1 MKKVFFTASAVLFIA
16 TGFAQTLQDAIT
28 KTNNES
34 FELADA
40 DLQTLIKQ
48 QPTNGVNYF
57 YLGENSFNNEDIDGA
72 NASYLKGVEVN
83 ATYPLNYV
91 GLGKVLLFNG
101 KVEEAN
107 KQFFQAKTL
116 GAKNAEVFRKIAEA
130 WLVTDNKNADE
141 AINLLNIAIKLEPK
155 NAENY
160 ILLGDAQF
168 TKNPSDGSTPIKNYQ
183 KASELNPKS
192 PKGILREGRLY
203 EGGRNYNLALEK
215 YKTAL
220 TLDPNFAPAYREIAE
235 LYSKAGQQTKSIENW
250 QKYLSM
256 NNKNDA
262 RYLYMNSLY
271 RNKQYADAITEYGTL
286 KANGFNKPIMERLAA
301 YSYYEMGNKTD
312 TLAYAKG
319 LEAMNK
325 FFGTAASDFKFW
337 ASDFEYKGLLLIRT
351 GSEAE
356 GLAEIDKGIAL
367 DAAVCSDAYTKLGKI
382 AVEKKD
388 YAKVI
393 AYAERK
399 QSCANPTFINT
410 DYFDIGKAYY
420 FYANEKERSLNDLKT
435 ALTKAKKP
443 LAAADIKQKEDS
455 ILDLRTKADTAFKN
469 LTKLNPSWEV
479 GYQWRGRVNSMID
492 YKVELDTTKA
502 LYEKVI
508 ALVKTAEEK
517 GAKAN
522 KAAQTEALEYLGY
535 YYVTKK
541 DKANSD
547 LMFNQLKEIDPANE
561 KAKSYFA
568 PPKPAVPAKPAGAK

>member
-1 MKKVFFTASAVLFIA
+1 MKKLIFTASALLLGVS
-16 TGFAQTLQDAIT
+16 GFTQTLQDAIT

-34 FELADA
+34 FELAAA
-40 DLQTLIKQ
+40 DLQALIKQ

-57 YLGENSFNNEDIDGA
+57 YLGENSFNNEDIEGA
-72 NASYLKGVEVN
+72 NASYLKGIEVN

-116 GAKNAEVFRKIAEA
+116 GPKNAEVFRKIAEA

-141 AINLLNIAIKLEPK
+141 AINLLNTAIKLDPK

-168 TKNPSDGSTPIKNYQ
+168 TKNPADGSTPIKNYQ

-215 YKTAL
+215 YKAAL
-220 TLDPNFAPAYREIAE
+220 ALEPNFAPAYREIAE
-235 LYSKAGQQTKSIENW
+235 LYSKAGKQKESIENW
-250 QKYLSM
+250 KKYLEM

-262 RYLYMNSLY
+262 RYLYMNSLFK
-271 RNKQYADAITEYGTL
+271 NKQYADAITEYGTL
-286 KANGFNKPIMERLAA
+286 KNNGFNKPIMERLAA

-312 TLAYAKG
+312 SMAYIKG
-319 LEAMNK
+319 LEAINK
-325 FFGTAASDFKFW
+325 FFGSVTPDFKFL
-337 ASDFEYKGLLLIRT
+337 ASDYEYKGLLLIRT
-351 GSEAE
+351 GKETE
-356 GLAEIDKGIAL
+356 GLSEIDKGIAL
-367 DAAVCSDAYTKLGKI
+367 DAGVCSDAYTKLTKI
-382 AVEKKD
+382 ATEKKD
-388 YAKVI
+388 YAKAI
-393 AYAERK
+393 AYTERK
-399 QSCANPTFINT
+399 QSCVNPNFINT

-420 FYANEKERSLNDLKT
+420 FYANEKERSLNELKT

-443 LAAADIKQKEDS
+443 LTTIEIKQKEDS

-469 LTKLNPSWEV
+469 LTKLNPNWEV

-492 YKVELDTTKA
+492 YKVELDTTKVI
-502 LYEKVI
+502 YEKVI
-508 ALVKTAEEK
+508 SLVKAAEEK

-522 KAAQTEALEYLGY
+522 KAAQIEALEYLGY

-541 DKANSD
+541 DKTNAD
-547 LMFNQLKEIDPANE
+547 LMFNQLKEIDPNNE
-561 KAKSYFA
+561 KAKNYFA
-568 PPKPAVPAKPAGAK
+568 PPKPAKAAGAK